1 MSKKPQENKDL
12 ATIWAKLNQLEEKIQ
27 KTASEEQQLAS
38 NASRKASEYRN
49 KTEETKK
56 QADFILLELNKIKTE
71 IEACKQTIDDTAS
84 KISEKST
91 QAKSDYESLQTEL
104 KEIEQKKSELVGLVN
119 ELNLFFDENTNIE
132 EQVENLKNL
141 ITSSS
146 DSNNKIAQILKNA
159 LNRKTELDDL
169 YYEIIGYEEEDEE
182 TGETTQIEGKK
193 DELEN
198 AYSELSDKLSLFKKQ
213 LTEHQTS
220 SVNSYD
226 QIKVEWEKKYGDL
239 EKEIAALLPNALT
252 AGLSHAY
259 SHKKEN
265 EENSLLKLEANFTN
279 SILGLVAVSLIPFA
293 AAIAMLVKGDTFH
306 QTILNLP
313 RIILAILPL
322 YIPVLWLAYSAN
334 RKMNLS
340 KRLIEEYTHKEVLTK
355 TFEGLS
361 KQIKSIPNEE
371 HSNELRIRLLYNL
384 LNVSSE
390 NPGKL
395 ISDYNKTDHP
405 IIDAIDKSSKL
416 SEAVDRLE
424 KIPGMKKV
432 AKILEARSEKII
444 NKQMD
449 KVEEAL
455 DAVADGN
462 LGGK

>member
-12 ATIWAKLNQLEEKIQ
+12 TAIWTKLNQLEEKIQ

-49 KTEETKK
+49 KTEETRK
-56 QADFILLELNKIKTE
+56 QADLILIELNKLKTE
-71 IEACKQTIDDTAS
+71 IEANKQAIDEAALN
-84 KISEKST
+84 ISEKSI
-91 QAKSDYESLQTEL
+91 QSKSDFEILQTEL
-104 KEIEQKKSELVGLVN
+104 AEIEQKKSELVGYVN
-119 ELNLFFDENTNIE
+119 ELNLFFNDNTNIQ

-141 ITSSS
+141 ITNSTE
-146 DSNNKIAQILKNA
+146 SNSKIAQILKNVVS
-159 LNRKTELDDL
+159 RKTELDDL

-198 AYSELSDKLSLFKKQ
+198 AYTELSEKLNLFKKQ
-213 LTEHQTS
+213 LNDHQTS
-220 SVNSYD
+220 SVNSYAE
-226 QIKVEWEKKYGDL
+226 IKTEWEEKYSSL
-239 EKEIAALLPNALT
+239 EAEITSLLPNALT
-252 AGLSHAY
+252 AGLSYAY
-259 SHKKEN
+259 SSKKEN
-265 EENSLLKLEANFTN
+265 EEKSLVKLEANFTN
-279 SILGLVAVSLIPFA
+279 SILGLVAVSLIPFV
-293 AAIAMLVKGDTFH
+293 AAIAMMIKGDTFH

-371 HSNELRIRLLYNL
+371 HSNELRVRLLYNL

-416 SEAVDRLE
+416 SDAVDRLE

-432 AKILEARSEKII
+432 AKILETRSEKIM

-455 DAVADGN
+455 DAVVDAK

>member
-1 MSKKPQENKDL
+1 MSRKQQENKDL
-12 ATIWAKLNQLEEKIQ
+12 DAIWAKINQLELKIQ
-27 KTASEEQQLAS
+27 KTALEEQQLAA
-38 NASRKASEYRN
+38 NASRAASGFKN

-56 QADFILLELNKIKTE
+56 QAEQILSNLQQTISEIILNKQTLE
-71 IEACKQTIDDTAS
+71 EATFN
-84 KISEKST
+84 ISEKSSK
-91 QAKSDYESLQTEL
+91 ANSDFELLKTEL
-104 KEIEQKKSELVGLVN
+104 IEIEQKKNELVGLVD
-119 ELNLFFDENTNIE
+119 ELNLFFNDNTNIE
-132 EQVENLKNL
+132 DQVENLKNL
-141 ITSSS
+141 ISSS
-146 DSNNKIAQILKNA
+146 TESNSKIAQILKNSV
-159 LNRKTELDDL
+159 NRKSELDDL

-182 TGETTQIEGKK
+182 TGEKTQIEGKK
-193 DELEN
+193 DELEK
-198 AYSELSDKLSLFKKQ
+198 AYLELSEKLNLFKKQ
-213 LTEHQTS
+213 LNEHQTS

-226 QIKVEWEKKYGDL
+226 EIKVEWEEKYKLL
-239 EKEIAALLPNALT
+239 EKEIQELLPNALT

-259 SHKKEN
+259 SNKKEN
-265 EENSLLKLEANFTN
+265 EEDSLKKLETNFRN
-279 SILGLVAVSLIPFA
+279 SILGLIGVSFIPFL
-293 AAIAMLVKGDTFH
+293 AAIIMMKNGDSFH

-313 RIILAILPL
+313 RIILAVLPL

-371 HSNELRIRLLYNL
+371 HSNELRVRLLYNL

-432 AKILEARSEKII
+432 AKILEARSEKIM

-449 KVEEAL
+449 KVEEII
-455 DAVADGN
+455 DTIVDVK
-462 LGGK
+462 LGES

>member
-1 MSKKPQENKDL
+1 MSRKQQEIKDL
-12 ATIWAKLNQLEEKIQ
+12 DAIWAKINQLELKIQ
-27 KTASEEQQLAS
+27 KTALEEQQLAA
-38 NASRKASEYRN
+38 NASRAASGFKN

-56 QADFILLELNKIKTE
+56 QAEQILSNLQQTISEIILNKQTLE
-71 IEACKQTIDDTAS
+71 EATFN
-84 KISEKST
+84 ISEKSSK
-91 QAKSDYESLQTEL
+91 ANSDFELLKTEL
-104 KEIEQKKSELVGLVN
+104 IEIEQKKNELVGLVD
-119 ELNLFFDENTNIE
+119 ELNLFFNDNTNIE
-132 EQVENLKNL
+132 DQVENLKNL
-141 ITSSS
+141 ISSS
-146 DSNNKIAQILKNA
+146 TESNSKIAQILKNSV
-159 LNRKTELDDL
+159 NRKSELDDL

-182 TGETTQIEGKK
+182 TGEKTQIEGKK
-193 DELEN
+193 DELEK
-198 AYSELSDKLSLFKKQ
+198 AYLELSEKLNLFKKQ
-213 LTEHQTS
+213 LNEHQTS

-226 QIKVEWEKKYGDL
+226 EIKVEWEEKYKLL
-239 EKEIAALLPNALT
+239 EKEIQELLPNALT

-259 SHKKEN
+259 SNKKVN
-265 EENSLLKLEANFTN
+265 EEDSLKKLETNFRN
-279 SILGLVAVSLIPFA
+279 SIFGLIGVSFIPFI
-293 AAIAMLVKGDTFH
+293 AAIIMMINGDSFH

-313 RIILAILPL
+313 RIIFAILPL

-361 KQIKSIPNEE
+361 KQIKSIPNED
-371 HSNELRIRLLYNL
+371 HSNELRVRLLYNL

-432 AKILEARSEKII
+432 AKILEARSEKIM

-449 KVEEAL
+449 KVEEII
-455 DAVADGN
+455 DTIVDVK
-462 LGGK
+462 LGET